1 MSTSTLNILRE
12 EMNVYGVAKL
22 GAIMPQADVD
32 LFLADLRRKKRE
44 DIERFGTEALL
55 ENADLEVVR
64 DLARFGGKYF
74 ELLEN
79 PRLNEFVNLVLN
91 DKAVV
96 HSYNGIITRPDC
108 KSEMLGFQFHRDQ
121 PFFKDT
127 RTSINVLIPLVDYAE
142 ENGATEYVPSCHLF
156 KDRPSEEFL
165 EQHKESAQGSAGEA
179 FAVDATLW
187 HRAGRNR
194 SQQERPII
202 AIKYT
207 LAPFKQQVDYC
218 ESAREHLDAASPLVR
233 QRLGWDVR
241 VCLTYE
247 EFREPKDRR
256 KWKTGQYD
264 MQNTDV
270 TQF

>member
-1 MSTSTLNILRE
+1 MTNILRE
-12 EMNVYGVAKL
+12 EMNIYGVARL
-22 GAIMPQADVD
+22 GQV
-32 LFLADLRRKKRE
+32 LSEADLAFFRRDLKQKKEE
-44 DIERFGTEALL
+44 DIARFGTEALL
-55 ENADLEVVR
+55 ANADLEVVR

-79 PRLNEFVNLVLN
+79 PAINEFVNLVLN

-96 HSYNGIITRPDC
+96 HSYNGIITRPDR
-108 KSEMLGFQFHRDQ
+108 KSDMLGFQFHRDQ

-127 RTSINVLIPLVDYAE
+127 RTSVNVFIPLVDYAP
-142 ENGATEYVPSCHLF
+142 ENGATQYVPSSHLF
-156 KDRPSEEFL
+156 KDKPSEEFL
-165 EQHKESAQGSAGEA
+165 ERHYESGQGRAGEA

-194 SQQERPII
+194 SADDRPII

-218 ESAREHLDAASPLVR
+218 ESAKEHLAGASALVR

-241 VCLTYE
+241 VCQTYE
-247 EFREPKDRR
+247 EFREPGDRR

-264 MQNTDV
+264 MRNTDM
-270 TQF
+270 TEF

>member
-1 MSTSTLNILRE
+1 MANIVRE
-12 EMNVYGVAKL
+12 EMNIYGVSNIGPVL
-22 GAIMPQADVD
+22 S
-32 LFLADLRRKKRE
+32 LAEVEFFREDLRRKKAE

-96 HSYNGIITRPDC
+96 HSYNGIITRTDQ
-108 KSEMLGFQFHRDQ
+108 KSDMLGFQFHRDQ

-127 RTSINVLIPLVDYAE
+127 RTSVNVFVLLVDFAE
-142 ENGATEYVPSCHLF
+142 ENGATQFVRSSHLF
-156 KDRPSEEFL
+156 RDRPSEEFL
-165 EQHKESAQGSAGEA
+165 ERHHESARGRAGEA
-179 FAVDATLW
+179 IAVDATLW

-194 SQQERPII
+194 SPAERPII
-202 AIKYT
+202 AVKYT

-218 ESAREHLDAASPLVR
+218 ESAREHLGGASELVR
-233 QRLGWDVR
+233 QRLGWNVR
-241 VCLTYE
+241 VCQTYE

-256 KWKTGQYD
+256 KWKSGQYD
-264 MQNTDV
+264 MTNTDV
-270 TQF
+270 TEF

>member
-1 MSTSTLNILRE
+1 MNILRE

-22 GAIMPQADVD
+22 GPIMSEAEVKFFLDD
-32 LFLADLRRKKRE
+32 LKRKKAE
-44 DIERFGTEALL
+44 DIERFGTQALL

-79 PRLNEFVNLVLN
+79 PKLNEFVNFILN
-91 DKAVV
+91 EKAVV

-108 KSEMLGFQFHRDQ
+108 KSDMLGFQFHRDQ

-127 RTSINVLIPLVDYAE
+127 RTSINILIPLVNYSE
-142 ENGATEYVPSCHLF
+142 ENGSTQYVPSSHLF
-156 KDRPSEEFL
+156 KDRPSDGFL
-165 EQHKESAQGSAGEA
+165 ERHKESARGNAGEA

-187 HRAGRNR
+187 HRAGRNQ
-194 SQQERPII
+194 SSHERPII

-207 LAPFKQQVDYC
+207 LAPFKQQIDYC
-218 ESAREHLDAASPLVR
+218 ESAKEHLEGASALVR
-233 QRLGWDVR
+233 QRLGWNVR
-241 VCLTYE
+241 VCLNYE
-247 EFREPKDRR
+247 EFREPKEKR

-264 MQNTDV
+264 MRNTDV
-270 TQF
+270 TEF

>member
-1 MSTSTLNILRE
+1 MTNIFRE
-12 EMNVYGVAKL
+12 EMNIYGVSTFGVILSEEEIAF
-22 GAIMPQADVD
+22 
-32 LFLADLRRKKRE
+32 FLADLKQKKLE
-44 DIERFGTEALL
+44 DIEQFGTEALL

-64 DLARFGGKYF
+64 DLARFGGRYF

-79 PRLNEFVNLVLN
+79 PQLNEFVNIILN

-108 KSEMLGFQFHRDQ
+108 KSDMLGFQFHRDQ

-142 ENGATEYVPSCHLF
+142 ENGATQFVPSSHLF
-156 KDRPSEEFL
+156 KDKPSEEFL
-165 EQHKESAQGSAGEA
+165 ERYKQSARGKAGEA

-187 HRAGRNR
+187 HRAGRNL
-194 SQQERPII
+194 SPEDRPII

-218 ESAREHLDAASPLVR
+218 ESAKEHLDKASDLVR
-233 QRLGWDVR
+233 QRLGWNVR
-241 VCLTYE
+241 VCQTYE
-247 EFREPKDRR
+247 EFREPGHKR
-256 KWKTGQYD
+256 KWKSGQYD
-264 MQNTDV
+264 MQNTDM
-270 TQF
+270 TEF

>member
-1 MSTSTLNILRE
+1 MTNILRE

-22 GAIMPQADVD
+22 GMVLSQDD
-32 LFLADLRRKKRE
+32 LEFFINDLKQKKMD
-44 DIERFGTEALL
+44 DIEKFGTSTLL
-55 ENADLEVVR
+55 KNADLEVVR
-64 DLARFGGKYF
+64 DLARFGAKYF

-79 PRLNEFVNLVLN
+79 IKLNELINLTLN

-108 KSEMLGFQFHRDQ
+108 KSDMLGFQFHRDQ

-127 RTSINVLIPLVDYAE
+127 RTSINVIIPLVDYSE
-142 ENGATEYVPSCHLF
+142 ENGSTQYVPATHLF
-156 KDRPSEEFL
+156 KDKPSEEFL
-165 EQHKESAQGSAGEA
+165 ERHKESSKGRGGEA

-187 HRAGRNR
+187 HRAGINR
-194 SQQERPII
+194 SSVERPII

-218 ESAREHLDAASPLVR
+218 ESAKEHLGRASELVR
-233 QRLGWDVR
+233 QRMGWNVR
-241 VCLTYE
+241 VCQNYE
-247 EFREPKDRR
+247 EFREPGDKR

-264 MQNTDV
+264 MLNTDI
-270 TQF
+270 TEF